1 MSLDANAAKGIIVM
15 VGSNEEA
22 VGAMY
27 TQRIRDGGLV
37 DSTPWKE
44 SVAETSG
51 LVSRPQDNNI
61 DMENGMV
68 KQLMRVSTKR
78 GGGGVDK
85 YVPGTTLREFA
96 LNLSAAEGIKE
107 VVSLL
112 CCRCRQSTCCLQR
125 EHHDLACLP
134 RLNTP

>member
-1 MSLDANAAKGIIVM
+1 MALSCGAANK
-15 VGSNEEA
+15 
-22 VGAMY
+22 
-27 TQRIRDGGLV
+27 
-37 DSTPWKE
+37 
-44 SVAETSG
+44 
-51 LVSRPQDNNI
+51 PQDCNI
-61 DMENGMV
+61 DNENGMI
-68 KQLMRVSTKR
+68 KQLMRVSTKQ
-78 GGGGVDK
+78 GGGGVDR